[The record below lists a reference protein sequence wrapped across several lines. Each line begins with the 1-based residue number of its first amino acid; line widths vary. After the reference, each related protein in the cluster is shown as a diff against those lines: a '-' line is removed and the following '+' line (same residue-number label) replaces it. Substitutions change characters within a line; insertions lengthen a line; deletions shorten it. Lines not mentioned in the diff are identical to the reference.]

1 MASLSRPRP
10 TTLFVDPHHEL
21 VRVINQAT
29 FHGIRDGL
37 CDVTLCTLRAVADAE
52 GGAGYEAIVS
62 ARIRFDLSM
71 AKALRDG
78 ISRQIDLV
86 EASTKTAN

>member
-1 MASLSRPRP
+1 MAIPPRPRP
-10 TTLFVDPHHEL
+10 TTLFVDPHHEP

-29 FHGIRDGL
+29 FHGIRDAL
-37 CDVTLCTLRAVADAE
+37 FDVTLCTLRAVADSA

-62 ARIRFDLSM
+62 ARLRFDLSM

-78 ISRQIDLV
+78 ISRQIELI